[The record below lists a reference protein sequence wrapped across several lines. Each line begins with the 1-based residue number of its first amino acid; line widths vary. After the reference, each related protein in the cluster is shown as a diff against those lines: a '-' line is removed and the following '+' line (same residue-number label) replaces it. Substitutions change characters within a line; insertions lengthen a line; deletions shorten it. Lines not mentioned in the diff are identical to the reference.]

1 MKLLSKISTFQ
12 TISIIEVNKT
22 KYQVTVKGSLCPE
35 TNKKS
40 RAITFDFS
48 RVDKTKLTQKE
59 EKIGDEIFE
68 SIIKD

>member
-12 TISIIEVNKT
+12 TISIIEVNKI

-48 RVDKTKLTQKE
+48 RVDKNKLNKLE
-59 EKIGDEIFE
+59 EKIGDQIFD